1 MEAKTTLLN
10 LPPEITS
17 IILRDATLA
26 DLVNLTQ
33 TCYQFYHKGKTSREF
48 WTQATDI
55 DSMALPTG
63 HTIKTIQVDR
73 LSSLA
78 ARFVSVSLA
87 LNVDGAKT
95 KSALH
100 YAHGVGVTNV
110 ENVDVHTLPGDSWYI
125 ERGMDRAS
133 IKRAR
138 PGWTHVSCDLGQG
151 TISSKIDT
159 AVLGGGYVMLHMASK
174 DHQNLSNWIFRALTV
189 AFPDEREQ
197 PAAPVIKH
205 EQRVVLSHPIH
216 QATFRNPFLLICA
229 VRSFANREESLR
241 LLNVKT
247 KCGVLLRIPGLNFPA
262 PLPTLTEASL
272 SKDGRKVVVV
282 TRDVDQ
288 ETQNMIQIVN
298 VADLPFNL
306 SDLDVA
312 ESQDFDIK
320 PSDVEW
326 TEGELKITHSY
337 IIPQW
342 SQDNIPKLPS
352 SLSKG
357 ALHLYSF
364 RFPQRFSRH
373 PVHFGSVYLC
383 DDNLL
388 TFVTHEALR
397 ETHILDATDSQ
408 LSRCMPI
415 RWRKPGDLLAISVLD
430 TRTKKLADYRLEVPD
445 AIFDIDEYE
454 VFGLDPSRGR
464 LWMRLK

>member
-1 MEAKTTLLN
+1 
-10 LPPEITS
+10 
-17 IILRDATLA
+17 
-26 DLVNLTQ
+26 
-33 TCYQFYHKGKTSREF
+33 
-48 WTQATDI
+48 
-55 DSMALPTG
+55 MALPTG
-63 HTIKTIQVDR
+63 HTIKTVPVDR
-73 LSSLA
+73 LYSLA
-78 ARFVSVSLA
+78 ARFVSVSVA
-87 LNVDGAKT
+87 LTVEGAKP

-110 ENVDVHTLPGDSWYI
+110 ENLDVHTLPGDSWYI
-125 ERGMDRAS
+125 ERGINRS
-133 IKRAR
+133 FIKRAR

-151 TISSKIDT
+151 MISSKVET
-159 AVLGGGYVMLHMASK
+159 VVLGGGDVMLHMASK

-189 AFPDEREQ
+189 AFPDEREE
-197 PAAPVIKH
+197 PAGPVIKH

-216 QATFRNPFLLICA
+216 QASFQNPFLLICA

-247 KCGVLLRIPGLNFPA
+247 KCGVLLRIAGLNSAA
-262 PLPTLTEASL
+262 PLPTLTEAFL
-272 SKDGRKVVVV
+272 SKDGRKVVVI

-288 ETQNMIQIVN
+288 ETQNMVQIGN

-320 PSDVEW
+320 PSEVEW
-326 TEGELKITHSY
+326 TERELKITHSY

-342 SQDNIPKLPS
+342 SQDIIPKLPS

-357 ALHLYSF
+357 ALQLYSF
-364 RFPQRFSRH
+364 RFPQRFSRN

-383 DDNLL
+383 DDSLL
-388 TFVTHEALR
+388 TFATHEAFR
-397 ETHILDATDSQ
+397 ETHILDVTDSQ

-415 RWRKPGDLLAISVLD
+415 RWRKPGDVLAISVLD
-430 TRTKKLADYRLEVPD
+430 TRTKKLANYRLEVPETMT
-445 AIFDIDEYE
+445 DIDEYE

-464 LWMRLK
+464 LWMRLKWDGSERKYFALQY